1 MAELRL
7 PPSPL
12 ERALG
17 QLIEAG
23 LARPED
29 LATFLGLEPR
39 QVARPLRKLSRVG
52 LLDLQPDDGLKLTPE
67 GRTWLASEP
76 ILPGSDVAAVGTAPA
91 APRLSP
97 LRLEPGED
105 LLSLAGQDFETVGQ
119 PRSGWSCPRV
129 SRPRLRLPGATLHRL
144 AAVAAA
150 ATILVTGFATGVL
163 QRGLAAPG
171 LLGYPFQV
179 QAAEESSPAPLANS
193 SNPFASGFGGQWML
207 VQYTEGLGLA
217 LRPEPASAA
226 RLRTLPE
233 GTRVRITGEAVEA
246 AGRAWVPVEALG
258 DQVGWV
264 AADLLAPTS

>member
-7 PPSPL
+7 PPGPL

-23 LARPED
+23 LAQPED

-39 QVARPLRKLSRVG
+39 HVARPLRKLSREG
-52 LLDLQPDDGLKLTPE
+52 ALDGQPDDVLKLTPE
-67 GRTWLASEP
+67 GRTWLAIEP
-76 ILPGSDVAAVGTAPA
+76 IVPGRDAAAVRIAPA

-97 LRLEPGED
+97 LRLEPGEE
-105 LLSLAGQDFETVGQ
+105 LLSLARQDFVTVGK
-119 PRSGWSCPRV
+119 PSSGWRRHRL
-129 SRPRLRLPGATLHRL
+129 SRPWVRMPAATLHRL

-150 ATILVTGFATGVL
+150 ATILVTGFASGVL
-163 QRGLAAPG
+163 QRGLAATG

-179 QAAEESSPAPLANS
+179 QAAEESNAVPLTTS
-193 SNPFASGFGGQWML
+193 SDPFVSSFGGQWML

-217 LRPEPASAA
+217 LRPEPASAE

-233 GTRVRITGEAVEA
+233 GARVRITGEAVEA
-246 AGRAWVPVEALG
+246 AGRSWIPVEALG
-258 DQVGWV
+258 DELGWV
-264 AADLLAPTS
+264 AAEFLVATS